1 MSPDNPRD
9 LLRREAQRLHQ
20 RYLIEVV
27 ERFSIC
33 PWAKAAR
40 VQDRMRTHVVTERWR
55 AADTLRP
62 VIEDWAG
69 DDRVEVA
76 FVIAPLFAGTRQAF
90 ASWASTVASLR
101 EDVFLSAPFHPA
113 PQARTIPFLRRTP
126 DPTLQLVR
134 RATLDVIRAQDPPH
148 YQVIFALDLRALE
161 RRGSAKTVAGS
172 VLAHNERL
180 LAEDRPHLEAILEAI
195 HQDRHTTY
203 RDMLPL

>member
-1 MSPDNPRD
+1 MSPENPRD
-9 LLRREAQRLHQ
+9 RLRREARRLHQ
-20 RYLIEVV
+20 RYLTEVV

-40 VQDRMRTHVVTERWR
+40 LHDRMRTHVVTDRCS
-55 AADTLRP
+55 AVDTLRP

-76 FVIAPLFAGTRQAF
+76 FVIVPLFAGTREAF

-113 PQARTIPFLRRTP
+113 PEARTIPFLRRTP

-134 RATLDVIRAQDPPH
+134 RARLDVVRAHDPPH
-148 YQVIFALDLRALE
+148 YQDIFALDLSALE
-161 RRGSAKTVAGS
+161 RRGSAKTVAAS

-180 LAEDRPHLEAILEAI
+180 LAEDRPRLEAILEAI
-195 HQDRHTTY
+195 HQDRDATY
-203 RDMLPL
+203 GDMIPV